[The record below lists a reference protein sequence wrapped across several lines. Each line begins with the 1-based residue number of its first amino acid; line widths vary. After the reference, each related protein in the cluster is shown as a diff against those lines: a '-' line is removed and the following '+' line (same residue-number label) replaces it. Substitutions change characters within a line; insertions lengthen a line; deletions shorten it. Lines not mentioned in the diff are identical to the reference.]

1 MKMADLLNEHGL
13 KLFKHG
19 DILFGL
25 LWRHFRQPY
34 YLWGPQILVLCGF
47 RSKGIPARLNE
58 LMLYYPIATLI
69 YCLLFGHR
77 ILFAIL
83 TSYTVA
89 YNLTKFT
96 AKEYGYV

>member
-1 MKMADLLNEHGL
+1 MNTGSSCSSTATFCSGYC
-13 KLFKHG
+13 G
-19 DILFGL
+19 GIFGQL
-25 LWRHFRQPY
+25 Y

-47 RSKGIPARLNE
+47 RSKGIPARLNK
-58 LMLYYPIATLI
+58 LMRYYPIATLI